1 MNTQM
6 TVLKEPARKRRGNK
20 KLLAVLFLL
29 FIALLGVLFFNS
41 SISKI
46 SEIQIAGMHF
56 TTSEQIA
63 AAARIEVGDP
73 FFQTASDLISQSV
86 RTLPQVEEAKV
97 MKVFPGIV
105 KITVQEYPVV
115 AFELS
120 AQGDLT
126 ALLSNGTSVSAD
138 NEGAQL
144 LDKPVLTGW
153 SEADPVKKALTEKLA
168 LISQKQLSDLSEIM
182 PIPSKA
188 YPDRIRIFTR
198 THFEVITA
206 VSVLTDK
213 IDALNSVIETQ
224 EPGKI
229 TMLLADT
236 YVPFQTEGEAAA
248 ESSESAENVQSE

>member
-6 TVLKEPARKRRGNK
+6 PVLKEPAHKRRGNK

-46 SEIQIAGMHF
+46 SEIGIAGMHF
-56 TTSEQIA
+56 TTTEQIA
-63 AAARIEVGDP
+63 AASKIEVGDP
-73 FFQTASDLISQSV
+73 FFQTASDIISRNV
-86 RTLPQVEEAKV
+86 KALPQVKEAKV

-120 AQGDLT
+120 AEGNLT

-138 NEGAQL
+138 QDSAQL
-144 LDKPVLTGW
+144 LDKPVLSGW
-153 SEADPVKKALTEKLA
+153 TAGDPVKNALTEKLA
-168 LISQKQLSDLSEIM
+168 LIPQQQLSDLSEIS

-188 YPDRIRIFTR
+188 YPDRIRIYTR

-206 VSVLTDK
+206 VSVLPDK
-213 IDALNSVIETQ
+213 IDALNAVIETQ

-236 YVPFQTEGEAAA
+236 YVPFQTEGEEGDGAADDRDG
-248 ESSESAENVQSE
+248 S